1 MISEQYIHT
10 DRPAP
15 GQKGTIMSFTIQHML
30 GSTALVSGTDHLGNE
45 GKTIVNTTQ
54 WDELKSRKNFSSA
67 VEDFDAAVEEF
78 FAPLV
83 QAAEKAEQA
92 IARPEKDPTEYIVLT
107 EAVEGSAS
115 KPADIVPLSQ
125 DSIILRLIEEG
136 GTDRLVWVD
145 ERTLGIL
152 AKS

>member
-1 MISEQYIHT
+1 MTFIVQN
-10 DRPAP
+10 
-15 GQKGTIMSFTIQHML
+15 ML
-30 GSTALVSGTDHLGNE
+30 GNKALVSGTDHLGNE

-83 QAAEKAEQA
+83 EAAEKAEKAMAPKKQDPAEFVVLKEGTDGIHPQA
-92 IARPEKDPTEYIVLT
+92 
-107 EAVEGSAS
+107 
-115 KPADIVPLSQ
+115 ADIVPLSQ

-136 GTDRLVWVD
+136 TTDRLVWVD
-145 ERTLGIL
+145 DSTLGVL
-152 AKS
+152 AI